1 MSAINP
7 SKRLLLELVSLV
19 LLLIT
24 WCFTIPGIF
33 LYRNT
38 GVATVFMEGTLDFS
52 EIMGIFT
59 SIVNMIFKGEN
70 GEKLISLREDPN
82 EGSGGLSIFK
92 ALGHDIFAVN
102 CAFYTIITA
111 FQSALIWI
119 LFLLDLRKI
128 KDHWQDF
135 GFYYLNV
142 VNAITFSVLK

>member
-1 MSAINP
+1 MACFWIGCNHVSHGLTKINP

-38 GVATVFMEGTLDFS
+38 GVATAFMEGTLDFG

-59 SIVNMIFKGEN
+59 SIVNIIFKGEN
-70 GEKLISLREDPN
+70 GEELINLRADPN

-111 FQSALIWI
+111 F
-119 LFLLDLRKI
+119 FLVLNIFFRKE
-128 KDHWQDF
+128 
-135 GFYYLNV
+135 YLKLGQKPLPR
-142 VNAITFSVLK
+142 SSK